1 MLKLR
6 PVNQLRL
13 AYLRGLS
20 GQPQAQTQRNDGPA
34 DEEYTAQPVYP
45 EIRDLTHKGRKQRSA
60 ADWHEEIRQVPTVEE
75 KLIKINMPRY
85 YGYKVVDFNDTKIPY
100 NALPIAQHYTRTV
113 LEKTTPVVKEEGAK
127 TEEKPVTEDDLFKAA
142 REDVIEALEF
152 AHDYSRHLDQQP
164 KAAPL
169 DAVTRERQLTQIIV
183 EQLNRALLQVLSA
196 DYAHLNELEVDYNPR
211 HEAFWAVGGV
221 DPPKNVIKSKKGQ
234 KWQEEAANE
243 PVDRLVQYTGAP
255 YLSLRHRHQLA
266 PWKTPAESES
276 LELSKQIPRF
286 KHDAR
291 TLGYTTKHQHATNV
305 PGYWPSVNGQN
316 FGLLSFQSRAHLQL
330 RPKSYGERDLLEALD
345 ALAIKSSYAWLLA
358 QANYNGFNTY
368 NELTYP
374 LNTQTVITN
383 GREWSFYEY
392 QLNTLLV
399 HGHHVDSNPRVNF
412 CRGSEPLPLY
422 AEISPAGKCVDFN
435 DAVLRQLINLYANVP
450 SVRRSQ
456 VEEQPYVASHIS
468 AYEKAE
474 QREFIGKTVK
484 HLASNRPRHLE
495 LPETYMWEKLY
506 KIDNNTRAM
515 EARRRFFELDV
526 NPWRRTLDQHD
537 KEYVPRALRPGAE
550 KKREGRRK
558 PTYYP

>member
-13 AYLRGLS
+13 VYLRGLS
-20 GQPQAQTQRNDGPA
+20 GQPLAQSQWNNGA

-45 EIRDLTHKGRKQRSA
+45 EIRNLTYKARKQRNA

-85 YGYKVVDFNDTKIPY
+85 YGYKVVEFNDAKIPY
-100 NALPIAQHYTRTV
+100 NALPITQHYTRTV
-113 LEKTTPVVKEEGAK
+113 LEKAQQGAK
-127 TEEKPVTEDDLFKAA
+127 TENKAPEKAGADDAVFKAV

-152 AHDYSRHLDQQP
+152 AHDYSEHLDKQP
-164 KAAPL
+164 NAAPL
-169 DAVTRERQLTQIIV
+169 DVVAHERQLTQIIV
-183 EQLNRALLQVLSA
+183 EQLNRVLLQALSA
-196 DYAHLNELEVDYNPR
+196 DYAHLNEVEVDYNPR

-221 DPPKNVIKSKKGQ
+221 DPPKNVVKSKKGQ
-234 KWQEEAANE
+234 KWQEDAAND

-276 LELSKQIPRF
+276 VELSKQIPRF

-291 TLGYTTKHQHATNV
+291 TLGYSTKHQHATNV

-330 RPKSYGERDLLEALD
+330 RPTSYGERDLLEALD

-383 GREWSFYEY
+383 GREWSFYDY

-399 HGHHVDSNPRVNF
+399 HGDNVDSNPRVNF
-412 CRGSEPLPLY
+412 CRGTEPLPLY
-422 AEISPAGKCVDFN
+422 AEISPKGKCVDFN
-435 DAVLRQLINLYANVP
+435 DVVLRQLINMYANVP
-450 SVRRSQ
+450 SVRRSTQ
-456 VEEQPYVASHIS
+456 EEQPYVASHIS
-468 AYEKAE
+468 TYDSAE
-474 QREFIGKTVK
+474 QREFIAKTVK

-515 EARRRFFELDV
+515 EAKRRFFELDV